1 MMSIQSSPFISG
13 EGQHMNCQGE
23 SGSYEGVDEYN
34 TWSSL
39 RLSTPMFSE
48 MFVQVDDLYGH
59 QLFFNQVYINLLSL
73 KNQGLA
79 KSINH
84 KQ

>member
-1 MMSIQSSPFISG
+1 
-13 EGQHMNCQGE
+13 MNCQGE

-48 MFVQVDDLYGH
+48 MFVQVDDLYH
-59 QLFFNQVYINLLSL
+59 QLFFNQVYYKPTVTEKPRSG
-73 KNQGLA
+73 K
-79 KSINH
+79 KH
-84 KQ
+84 KPQTIKQRA